1 MEFYLMC
8 KMSEIILHNN
18 IQDRITLLKVLLFRH
33 ISMSFIK
40 KIIIT
45 IIGKINT

>member
-1 MEFYLMC
+1 MC
-8 KMSEIILHNN
+8 KMGEIILHN
-18 IQDRITLLKVLLFRH
+18 IQYRITLLKVLLFRH